1 MQMVPNDKKIISRI
15 FIIFTEIK
23 NSIKHFGII
32 KELLQIYVRHK
43 RSIFLSMV
51 NISRLMET
59 QSVPLKIQ
67 GKTWVPENAIR
78 EATVRKKKA
87 KQEEKKSSSS
97 GNA

>member
-1 MQMVPNDKKIISRI
+1 
-15 FIIFTEIK
+15 
-23 NSIKHFGII
+23 
-32 KELLQIYVRHK
+32 
-43 RSIFLSMV
+43 MV

-67 GKTWVPENAIR
+67 GKTWVPENAFR